1 MAEANSEKLN
11 GTNGTIQKADTSL
24 LPHLESWER
33 MMKLPVV
40 EAAWSQSQGV
50 YDKMRG
56 ELSFSIHVH
65 HYVNR

>member
-1 MAEANSEKLN
+1 MSAETNGKSN
-11 GTNGTIQKADTSL
+11 GTVAKPDTSL

-40 EAAWSQSQGV
+40 EAAWNQSQEV

-56 ELSFSIHVH
+56 ELSDQK
-65 HYVNR
+65 